1 MKSKATILVL
11 LWTLIFPSVI
21 AFGQGKEFQ
30 VKKLKQYWRDEH
42 EQPWN
47 DLSYQMAVR
56 LDPLYAKDLGVD
68 EISVDNPPVKYTT
81 GDWRFYSLQRDAQG
95 TYAEVDYL
103 VYKDSP
109 DFISYEIELRKGNKA
124 APFLKGS
131 REVKVNNDSAPR
143 PISLKESNPIFLKD
157 WLFMGGVMLIDLQ
170 VAIQRPA
177 FPASLGRSERRTFH
191 VVHESACSA
200 GSGRGV
206 DSLLPRT
213 EAGNVS
219 YYRRLGSFLDS
230 ACDRVD
236 GFWERSVR
244 GGTHERTNH
253 HSWQS

>member
-1 MKSKATILVL
+1 VQKEDNMKSKATILFF

-21 AFGQGKEFQ
+21 AFGQGKDFQ

-42 EQPWN
+42 EQPWS

-56 LDPLYAKDLGVD
+56 LDPLYSKDLGVD
-68 EISVDNPPVKYTT
+68 EISVDNPPIKYST

-109 DFISYEIELRKGNKA
+109 DFISYEIELRKGTKA

-157 WLFMGGVMLIDLQ
+157 WLFMGGVMLIGL
-170 VAIQRPA
+170 VLIYILIFRWL
-177 FPASLGRSERRTFH
+177 FSGLLFRRRWT
-191 VVHESACSA
+191 VLSAEHFTWSM
-200 GSGRGV
+200 
-206 DSLLPRT
+206 SLLVILALAAALTLFYLGPRLET
-213 EAGNVS
+213 FLIIGILGAFWILHAIVWMASGKEA
-219 YYRRLGSFLDS
+219 
-230 ACDRVD
+230 
-236 GFWERSVR
+236 
-244 GGTHERTNH
+244 
-253 HSWQS
+253 